1 MMLTYFGQHIL
12 QYTLNSYPCRFFFYN
27 RNSHGSSINNNP
39 FIVESDNGANCEVLS
54 PVMEDEC
61 VSTVASTAPDRTL
74 LLSGNHH
81 RAPAP
86 KYRSPPP
93 YKHVHSSA
101 SKSSIN
107 KLERGG
113 DQDDDD
119 YADYDDDYYQKRRS
133 PPIPN
138 TQRIVD
144 SQDISDQ
151 IYFAHEYTP
160 KRQLESNNA
169 TLRSTTTINSIRQND
184 SINRVHS
191 HDHHARHCGMFCK
204 LTFKLY
210 LSNLRDGINIWM
222 IIIYLN

>member
-1 MMLTYFGQHIL
+1 
-12 QYTLNSYPCRFFFYN
+12 
-27 RNSHGSSINNNP
+27 
-39 FIVESDNGANCEVLS
+39 
-54 PVMEDEC
+54 MEDEC

-93 YKHVHSSA
+93 YNHVHSSA
-101 SKSSIN
+101 SKSSLN
-107 KLERGG
+107 KVERGG
-113 DQDDDD
+113 EQSDDD

-210 LSNLRDGINIWM
+210 FSDYNLRHGINIST
-222 IIIYLN
+222 